1 MPQLMKGETWRDAL
15 KLVRGK
21 PRFEYP
27 IWVEAKADEIRCQ
40 VICTN
45 YANGTFSV
53 DFLSYAGK
61 PLHNLHDHF
70 AAQFLSFFQQNEH
83 INELDVGIE
92 VNGNFNDSYR
102 WTQSSSGIP
111 QEKFDKKTGKTAPA
125 LDASMVKFIL
135 FDLPE
140 NTRPFHLRWEQID
153 AVCADLVLTG
163 LPAHRPSKRLC
174 WNEAEVMEAY
184 GKFREEGY
192 EGAMGKTLDHKYE
205 RKRTFGWMKIKP
217 SETFDGRITKINRAT
232 SITGEPLSR
241 AGSISV
247 ELEDGSTADP
257 AGLAHALGSDMFAN
271 PGDYIGRW
279 VEFECMERDRAGG
292 YRHPRFIRIRE
303 DKQ

>member
-1 MPQLMKGETWRDAL
+1 MAQLMKGETFKDAL

-27 IWVEAKADEIRCQ
+27 IWVEAKADEIRCHIEY
-40 VICTN
+40 V
-45 YANGTFSV
+45 NGGV
-53 DFLSYAGK
+53 RYLSYAGK
-61 PLHNLHDHF
+61 PLWNLQHFDDKF
-70 AAQFLSFFQQNEH
+70 AAFFAAH
-83 INELDVGIE
+83 PHLTELDVGVE

-125 LDASMVKFIL
+125 LDVDMVEFIL

-140 NTRPFHLRWEQID
+140 STAEFWMRRPAINGVADVLMQFGLQVSRPEGRVCNSEHQVVELYNLLR
-153 AVCADLVLTG
+153 AD
-163 LPAHRPSKRLC
+163 
-174 WNEAEVMEAY
+174 
-184 GKFREEGY
+184 GY

-257 AGLAHALGSDMFAN
+257 AGIAHALGGDMFAN
-271 PGDYIGRW
+271 PSDYIGRW
-279 VEFECMERDRAGG
+279 VEFEAMERDRAGG

>member
-1 MPQLMKGETWRDAL
+1 MAQLMKGETWKDAL
-15 KLVRGK
+15 KLVYGK

-27 IWVEAKADEIRCQ
+27 IWVEAKADEIRCHVQ
-40 VICTN
+40 YHDLDQTVS
-45 YANGTFSV
+45 FS
-53 DFLSYAGK
+53 SYAGK
-61 PLHNLHDHF
+61 PLHNLGSFAERFRAFF
-70 AAQFLSFFQQNEH
+70 AAHPH
-83 INELDVGIE
+83 ITELDVGIE

-125 LDASMVKFIL
+125 LDADMVEFLL

-140 NTRPFHLRWEQID
+140 WTEIFKFRRVHID
-153 AVCADLVLTG
+153 AVALQLRHMG
-163 LPAHRPSKRLC
+163 LPVRRPDSYLC
-174 WNEAEVMEAY
+174 HSECEVVLRY
-184 GKFREEGY
+184 NQLREGGY
-192 EGAMGKTLDHKYE
+192 EGAMGKTLDHLYE
-205 RKRTFGWMKIKP
+205 RKRTFSWMKIKP
-217 SETFDGRITKINRAT
+217 SETFDGRITAINRAT

-257 AGLAHALGSDMFAN
+257 AGIAHALGSDMFAN

-279 VEFECMERDRAGG
+279 VEFEAMERDRAGG
-292 YRHPRFIRIRE
+292 YRHPRFIRVRE

>member
-1 MPQLMKGETWRDAL
+1 MPSLMKGETWKDAL

-27 IWVEAKADEIRCQ
+27 IWVEAKADEIRCHIQ
-40 VICTN
+40 YHDLDQTVS
-45 YANGTFSV
+45 FS
-53 DFLSYAGK
+53 SYAGK
-61 PLHNLHDHF
+61 PLNNLAPFAERFRAFF
-70 AAQFLSFFQQNEH
+70 AAHPH
-83 INELDVGIE
+83 ITELDVGVE

-111 QEKFDKKTGKTAPA
+111 QEKFDKKTGKWSPV
-125 LDASMVKFIL
+125 LDVTMVEFIL
-135 FDLPE
+135 FDLPGNPAE
-140 NTRPFHLRWEQID
+140 FWMRRPAIGGVALALQDAGLKTKRPEGYVCNSEAQVIERYNQLR
-153 AVCADLVLTG
+153 
-163 LPAHRPSKRLC
+163 
-174 WNEAEVMEAY
+174 EA
-184 GKFREEGY
+184 GY

-232 SITGEPLSR
+232 SLTGDPLSR

-257 AGLAHALGSDMFAN
+257 AGIAHALGSDMFAN
-271 PGDYIGRW
+271 PSDYIGRW
-279 VEFECMERDRAGG
+279 VEFEAMERDRAGG